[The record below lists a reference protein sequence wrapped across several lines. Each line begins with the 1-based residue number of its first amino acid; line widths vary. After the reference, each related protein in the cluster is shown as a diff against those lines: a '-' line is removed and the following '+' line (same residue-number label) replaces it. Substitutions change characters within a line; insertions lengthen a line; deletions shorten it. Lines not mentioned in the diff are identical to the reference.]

1 MTDTKTCEAAA
12 IATTL
17 LLARLAPLRFE
28 SETVVPTL
36 SFGNY
41 LHAGAAHLLL
51 VPSIEAAGS
60 DNAAIG
66 AAVEAFGQDAL
77 VVRAG
82 GSKADDISFD
92 VILAAQPGAWSTP
105 LKLWLGEDGGL
116 HLVLVAPGTTF
127 YALTRFGLNASSI
140 APWGS
145 RAERD
150 AGYERSQRELT
161 RVLEGR

>member
-1 MTDTKTCEAAA
+1 MIDTKTREAAA
-12 IATTL
+12 IAAAL

-28 SETVVPTL
+28 RDAALPTL
-36 SFGNY
+36 TFGNY
-41 LHAGAAHLLL
+41 LHAGAARLLL

-82 GSKADDISFD
+82 GAEAADVSFD
-92 VILAAQPGAWSTP
+92 VLLAAQPGAWSTP
-105 LKLWLGEDGGL
+105 LRLWLGEDGAV
-116 HLVLVAPGTTF
+116 HLALDAPGTTA

-140 APWGS
+140 TPWGS
-145 RAERD
+145 RAGRD
-150 AGYERSQRELT
+150 AGFERGQSELA